1 VSTLFTDIEVIYD
14 MPAADY
20 FARPE
25 VSRSELVDI
34 LKSPAKYQHKKAN
47 PTPPT
52 PAMQTGSLIHVVTLT
67 PGDFEKEYL
76 VSDETSRRTK
86 AWKADVEQAAI
97 EGKECILRSDLK
109 VALAIG
115 ATATDAFAHA
125 FEGAM
130 PEVVIIATHA
140 ETRVRIKARLDI
152 LQDKFVADLKTT
164 KDASEAGFAKSV
176 GNFRYD
182 IQAAFYGDV
191 AGALAG
197 VEHLPFLFACVETE
211 APYLTAEWDLT
222 EDWIENGRA
231 SYEWALQLYKQYE
244 AEGYPTTLGKG
255 TLTPKPW
262 QLGG

>member
-1 VSTLFTDIEVIYD
+1 
-14 MPAADY
+14 
-20 FARPE
+20 
-25 VSRSELVDI
+25 
-34 LKSPAKYQHKKAN
+34 
-47 PTPPT
+47 
-52 PAMQTGSLIHVVTLT
+52 
-67 PGDFEKEYL
+67 
-76 VSDETSRRTK
+76 
-86 AWKADVEQAAI
+86 
-97 EGKECILRSDLK
+97 
-109 VALAIG
+109 
-115 ATATDAFAHA
+115 
-125 FEGAM
+125 
-130 PEVVIIATHA
+130 
-140 ETRVRIKARLDI
+140 VRIKARLDI